1 MIIRAGKARIFL
13 SSFFIGLLLPVLS
26 SSLHG
31 QSKVIATVA
40 VSEPVG
46 LDREHE
52 IITFPLQIQNA
63 LWDDSHILIAVD
75 RTIGDSI
82 PCQVLKNPLHG
93 TPADSV
99 LQYEV
104 AFPVQMAP
112 HTTRKFDLTLLP
124 GEKGEVESDLS
135 VKGEGTELEIENR
148 YYRADL
154 TRSNENEV
162 KDHASGQLRELY
174 LKKYDTLLRRS
185 ENRIH
190 WAPTFEKWGVEYYKT
205 IATWDNPKQQSMQ
218 TGPYFVQTIRRDT
231 GPEHPE
237 IMVTAQYR
245 FFDNLPYFTFYSDM
259 TFQKGIW
266 MNLLRNDEMTMD
278 SLFTHVAF
286 QRKDGSVVDLPFS
299 DRYELLEAEP
309 IANDVPWLCFYHHEK
324 GYAFGSIRLLYDNTN
339 IYGLASPVENPHTH
353 ISDGA
358 GGGNYWNRR
367 LIYEDWLYV
376 PEGSRYR
383 EKNAYIVFSIGE
395 SERFRTIEYYAKR
408 LRNPL
413 DIRVIYE

>member
-1 MIIRAGKARIFL
+1 MIIGTGKARIFL

-26 SSLHG
+26 GSLHG
-31 QSKVIATVA
+31 QPKVIATVT

-46 LDREHE
+46 LDREYE
-52 IITFPLQIQNA
+52 VITFPLQIKNTQ
-63 LWDDSHILIAVD
+63 WDDSHALIAVD
-75 RTIGDSI
+75 RTTGDSI
-82 PCQVLKNPLHG
+82 PCQVLESPLQG
-93 TPADSV
+93 TPVDSV

-104 AFPVQMAP
+104 AFPMQIASLA
-112 HTTRKFDLTLLP
+112 TRKFDLTLLS
-124 GEKGEVESDLS
+124 GKKGEVESDLS

-174 LKKYDTLLRRS
+174 LKKYDTLLKRG
-185 ENRIH
+185 ENRMH
-190 WAPTFEKWGVEYYKT
+190 WAPTFGKRGVDYYKT
-205 IATWDNPKQQSMQ
+205 IATWDNPGQQSIQ
-218 TGPYFVQTIRRDT
+218 EGPYLIQTVRRDT

-237 IMVTAQYR
+237 IQVTAQYR
-245 FFDNLPYFTFYSDM
+245 FFGNLPYFTFYSDM
-259 TFQKGIW
+259 IFQKGIW

-286 QRKDGSVVDLPFS
+286 QRKNGNIVDLPFS
-299 DRYELLEAEP
+299 GRYKALAEEP
-309 IANDVPWLCFYHHEK
+309 IANDDPWLCFYHREK
-324 GYAFGSIRLLYDNTN
+324 GYAFGSIRMIFDNTN
-339 IYGLASPVENPHTH
+339 TYGSASPVENPHTH

-358 GGGNYWNRR
+358 GGGKYWNRR

-395 SERFRTIEYYAKR
+395 SERFRTVEYYTKR

-413 DIRVIYE
+413 EIRMVYE